1 MEATMHYLQLLTP
14 NNIKL
19 VLGCALLVTITGVA
33 IYKKLRGDDLDADEK
48 RRVDD
53 LLDNM

>member
-1 MEATMHYLQLLTP
+1 MHYLQLLTP